1 MNTNYDLHFSYVY
14 QKGYES
20 YSIVSIFF
28 SCIKMV
34 TRVTVGVIDLDSIP
48 MSHLK
53 HVAFQLQL
61 LQTINFLP
69 IYLLKVCTTGVP
81 RVVDHFIATNFSN
94 KGYKCYMYM
103 CEGNINSRFVVSSL
117 VNLLCLEETTE
128 EVHYM
133 KVTLFYERHW

>member
-1 MNTNYDLHFSYVY
+1 MHFSYVY

-34 TRVTVGVIDLDSIP
+34 TRVTIGVIDLDSIP
-48 MSHLK
+48 MSHINT
-53 HVAFQLQL
+53 LQ
-61 LQTINFLP
+61 LQTIIFLP
-69 IYLLKVCTTGVP
+69 IYLLKLCTTGVP

-117 VNLLCLEETTE
+117 VNLLCSEETTE

>member
-20 YSIVSIFF
+20 YSDVSIFF

-53 HVAFQLQL
+53 HVAVAD
-61 LQTINFLP
+61 N
-69 IYLLKVCTTGVP
+69 YLS
-81 RVVDHFIATNFSN
+81 TN
-94 KGYKCYMYM
+94 
-103 CEGNINSRFVVSSL
+103 ISS
-117 VNLLCLEETTE
+117 
-128 EVHYM
+128 
-133 KVTLFYERHW
+133 